1 MMGTGT
7 KLRILVCPLDW
18 GLGHAARCVPLINRY
33 LNAGHEVI
41 VASYGQSG
49 ELLKQEFPTLLH
61 IEFPSFTIRY
71 SASGNQIPAILRT
84 LPDIL
89 RYYRK
94 EHRMIKAIVKV
105 YEIDLVVS
113 DNRFGLWGCGTHT
126 MYITHQLMVK
136 MPHGLK
142 FLEYPVHLLH
152 KHIINKYDRCAIPD
166 SPDIRLSGDLANK
179 YPLPRNA
186 EFVGIHSRFQ
196 KEGEAVPCD
205 ILIIISGPEP
215 QRSMFETEMVRR
227 YKYSKA
233 DIVMVRGLPQ
243 NEYTSGQYGN
253 IKVFNH
259 MNGKDLAAYIRGTRR
274 IICRSGYTTLMDLHV
289 MGKLSCA
296 TLYPTPGQTE
306 QEYLA
311 AYCSEKKLSKT
322 STVDK
327 PRKRGRLSRK

>member
-105 YEIDLVVS
+105 YE
-113 DNRFGLWGCGTHT
+113 T
-126 MYITHQLMVK
+126 
-136 MPHGLK
+136 
-142 FLEYPVHLLH
+142 
-152 KHIINKYDRCAIPD
+152 
-166 SPDIRLSGDLANK
+166 
-179 YPLPRNA
+179 
-186 EFVGIHSRFQ
+186 
-196 KEGEAVPCD
+196 
-205 ILIIISGPEP
+205 
-215 QRSMFETEMVRR
+215 
-227 YKYSKA
+227 
-233 DIVMVRGLPQ
+233 
-243 NEYTSGQYGN
+243 
-253 IKVFNH
+253 
-259 MNGKDLAAYIRGTRR
+259 
-274 IICRSGYTTLMDLHV
+274 
-289 MGKLSCA
+289 
-296 TLYPTPGQTE
+296 
-306 QEYLA
+306 
-311 AYCSEKKLSKT
+311 
-322 STVDK
+322 
-327 PRKRGRLSRK
+327 